1 MKKNYTVIISLLCI
15 VCGCGKQDNDVVS
28 FREASS
34 LDALIEHSSSVELIP
49 LQTDGE
55 HLLGSPV
62 LLNVFDGGFVLSDI
76 INNNI
81 YRYSTDGSFLNRIG
95 YEGRGPGEY
104 TNVKS
109 VQIIDQDVLVFSS
122 QKCVHYSNTGDYLSE
137 VASQEFGEQSILYN
151 DGFVT
156 YWGYGVGKGY
166 RIGLLDS
173 QGAFVKGQLPSEER
187 VIHFSP
193 NTPIF
198 SQSGKDILI
207 TDSYS
212 PTVLRYSDESLS
224 PAVTVDFGKYSIP
237 KSYFCHQNAFEAQE
251 ELLRREFALVCSYW
265 ESGKLRIID
274 TIVQKKGGPE
284 KYYAINNGNGW
295 SWFSG
300 GDLGKDPFAGTLK
313 CVKDNDVYFLL
324 DAALMPQISPEIL
337 PLLKNPEVLNGI
349 KPMDNYIIAVF
360 HVKVD

>member
-122 QKCVHYSNTGDYLSE
+122 QKCVHYSNT
-137 VASQEFGEQSILYN
+137 
-151 DGFVT
+151 
-156 YWGYGVGKGY
+156 
-166 RIGLLDS
+166 
-173 QGAFVKGQLPSEER
+173 
-187 VIHFSP
+187 
-193 NTPIF
+193 
-198 SQSGKDILI
+198 
-207 TDSYS
+207 
-212 PTVLRYSDESLS
+212 
-224 PAVTVDFGKYSIP
+224 
-237 KSYFCHQNAFEAQE
+237 
-251 ELLRREFALVCSYW
+251 
-265 ESGKLRIID
+265 
-274 TIVQKKGGPE
+274 
-284 KYYAINNGNGW
+284 
-295 SWFSG
+295 
-300 GDLGKDPFAGTLK
+300 
-313 CVKDNDVYFLL
+313 
-324 DAALMPQISPEIL
+324 
-337 PLLKNPEVLNGI
+337 
-349 KPMDNYIIAVF
+349 
-360 HVKVD
+360 